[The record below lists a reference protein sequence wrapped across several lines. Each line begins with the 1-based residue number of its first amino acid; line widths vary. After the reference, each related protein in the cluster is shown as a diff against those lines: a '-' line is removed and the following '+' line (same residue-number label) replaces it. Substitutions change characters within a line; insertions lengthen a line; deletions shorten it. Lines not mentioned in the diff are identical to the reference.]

1 MNKRRWELLGKITQV
16 IYYTWSILL
25 QYYTSKLWCSLSH
38 VWLFEDS
45 QDAHEL
51 KFIRLSCPWDF
62 PVNTCVGCH
71 FLLQGILPNQG
82 SNPHLLHLLHWQAES
97 LPLNHLGR
105 PSKLYMSLDF
115 IEVSFKY
122 HIIFTLTST
131 FFKCQ
136 HKLTNLN
143 THTHTHTHTH
153 ITLV

>member
-1 MNKRRWELLGKITQV
+1 MNKRRWELLGEITQV
-16 IYYTWSILL
+16 IYYTWSILF

-51 KFIRLSCPWDF
+51 KFTRLSCPWDF
-62 PVNTCVGCH
+62 PANTGVGCH

-97 LPLNHLGR
+97 LPRSHLGC

-136 HKLTNLN
+136 HKLANLN
-143 THTHTHTHTH
+143 THTHIH